1 MTERPVTVEPGDIGP
16 VELLL
21 TTAVARRFYLDSHSK
36 VQIAQEFG
44 ISRFKVAR
52 LLDSAKAAGL
62 VRIEI
67 GRPPGVDVEL
77 SDRLRAVFGLR
88 AAVVADVSGEP
99 DHDLRDHVGGL
110 AARLLGEI
118 VGEGDVLGVAW
129 GRSLQR
135 MSARLTVLPR
145 CTVVQLCG
153 AVPQPD
159 VEDHSLELT
168 RRAAQAGG
176 GTAVTFYAPLV
187 MPDASSA
194 AALRGHS
201 DVAKAMQRCGELT
214 AAVVSIG
221 GWSTGTSTVH
231 GVLEP
236 RERAAFAAKGAVA
249 ELCGILLDAQG
260 RPLADGLQSRAIGIT
275 FEQLHATN
283 EVVALAYGSGKA
295 TAVRA
300 ALRGGLITTLVT
312 DAALAKELL
321 AQE

>member
-21 TTAVARRFYLDSHSK
+21 TTSVARRFYLESRSK
-36 VQIAQEFG
+36 VQIAEEFG

-52 LLDSAKAAGL
+52 LLDSARAAGL

-67 GRPPGVDVEL
+67 GRPAGVDPEL
-77 SDRLRAVFGLR
+77 SERLRTAFGLR
-88 AAVVADVSGEP
+88 TAVVSDVSGQTDPE
-99 DHDLRDHVGGL
+99 LREHVGGL
-110 AARLLGEI
+110 AARLLGE
-118 VGEGDVLGVAW
+118 VVEEGDVLGVAW

-201 DVAKAMQRCGELT
+201 DVARAMNRCGELT
-214 AAVVSIG
+214 SAVVSVG
-221 GWSTGTSTVH
+221 GWSPGTSTVYD
-231 GVLEP
+231 VLEP
-236 RERAAFAAKGAVA
+236 AERAVFAERGAVA
-249 ELCGILLDAQG
+249 EICGILLDAQG
-260 RPLADGLQSRAIGIT
+260 RPLADGLQSRAVGVT
-275 FEQLHATN
+275 FEQLHRTPD
-283 EVVALAYGSGKA
+283 VVALAYGAGKA
-295 TAVRA
+295 AAVRS

-312 DAALAKELL
+312 DAALARDLL
-321 AQE
+321 AK